1 LLPQIY
7 HELAGLQ
14 ELRFN
19 WRDKVPPNSLATS
32 LSGAM
37 QHYPDRDLL
46 LAMYHVP
53 QVGDKHWP
61 PVMMILVTSVQLSL
75 APQPCQH
82 ALSLVCRKRHEC
94 CYSPAHKFKMCMHLL
109 KCIHLSGTHHH
120 HHHHHC
126 GMLVN
131 ALCHVADAA
140 L

>member
-1 LLPQIY
+1 MKGPFDGCRHLTPICCLVCCCSLPLHVLLHVLLLQQPLLLLLLQIY

-53 QVGDKHWP
+53 QVRSTTAICLCSP
-61 PVMMILVTSVQLSL
+61 PQ
-75 APQPCQH
+75 
-82 ALSLVCRKRHEC
+82 SLVSRTLVRRVTYNNIFVLCASQCKGRC
-94 CYSPAHKFKMCMHLL
+94 CL
-109 KCIHLSGTHHH
+109 
-120 HHHHHC
+120 
-126 GMLVN
+126 
-131 ALCHVADAA
+131 
-140 L
+140 